1 MTLCLSVL
9 CGLLFS
15 VGLVAEPRIV
25 PVPNGDFEQG
35 LEGWTIRENV
45 LMTSLSDEQ
54 AFSGKYSL
62 KIVDQDEKAGSQST
76 AARVPFAGAA
86 VVAIRGQY
94 FPVSGT
100 GLGIYVIQYNSRG
113 ERISGESHIAGMG
126 GGERKWQPFSHSF
139 YTRPEC
145 AELELSF
152 HSYSAAKVTGYFDAL
167 EFAVLSSGP
176 APPWQGSY
184 KLKSDDPLTAADVLG
199 PDGVVYPNWTRVGVD
214 GGIPDTPVAA
224 KIDDFGGRADDGQ
237 DDSAALAAACEQVGA
252 AGGGAVRL
260 GPGTYHLDHPV
271 TIRHN
276 RVVIRGAG
284 RDQTKIV
291 FRYGLPKSG
300 IRFYGLAE
308 DRTVAPGDLIE
319 VHALPRGLET
329 VRIYAGDTLLSQW
342 RRGQHSGNSF
352 RVGVPLRTLFQRVAG
367 NQVELRAVAEYND
380 GSPARTLAVPVN
392 LKRDLRRE
400 PASSPEAAILF
411 AGGSHGP
418 QIKLAKDGGRGDLWL
433 DLESTAGL
441 ASGDKLFVDGPATER
456 WKKLTQNVCL
466 WGNYRCYAV
475 RVVEVQGNRVR
486 LEQPLRIEFPAIDG
500 SYVRKMNPIE
510 WCGVEDLEIEQTEN
524 LWINT
529 VQFNSA
535 WNCWARGVKIRM
547 TGRFPIY
554 TVTGKWCEIRDCVF
568 DDALFKG
575 GGGTAYVGW
584 QHSWDCLMDNVESFN
599 YRHAP
604 LVQWSASGNVIRN
617 GVFRNSDAQWH
628 AGWTNEN
635 LFENCVV
642 ESRRGH
648 GGYGY
653 GMWASPPED
662 AAHGPNGPRNVVYHC
677 DLFSERDGLW
687 MGGMNENWLILHNRF
702 VVERGRGIFAKTAS
716 FDHVV
721 RGNVFVI
728 QDRRSHGIH
737 LATPDCIGV
746 ELIDNTIYGAA
757 DIYAGTA
764 KLAVDQGNRLLP
776 LPDTT
781 PPRPAP
787 DVPSIYEW
795 QKANVPVVRE
805 LPIR

>member
-1 MTLCLSVL
+1 MTLQLSVVCHLL
-9 CGLLFS
+9 C
-15 VGLVAEPRIV
+15 VGLAAEPRII

-35 LEGWTIRENV
+35 LEGWSIRESV
-45 LMTSLSDEQ
+45 PMTSLSDEQ
-54 AFSGKYSL
+54 AYSGKYSL
-62 KIVDQDEKAGSQST
+62 KIVDQDVKAGSQAT
-76 AARVPFAGAA
+76 APRVRFVGAA

-100 GLGIYVIQYNSRG
+100 GLGIYVIQYNARG
-113 ERISGESHIAGMG
+113 ERISGESHVAGMG
-126 GGERKWQPFSHSF
+126 GNEHKWLPFTHTF

-152 HSYSAAKVTGYFDAL
+152 HRYNAATVTGYLDAL
-167 EFAVLSSGP
+167 EFAVVP
-176 APPWQGSY
+176 TEPEPPWKGTY
-184 KLKSDDPLTAADVLG
+184 KLKPGDPLTAADVLG
-199 PDGVVYPNWTRVGVD
+199 PDGIVYPNWTRVGVD

-224 KIDDFGGRADDGQ
+224 RIEEFGGRADDGQ
-237 DDSAALAAACEQVGA
+237 DDTAALAAACARVGA
-252 AGGGAVRL
+252 AGGGAVLL
-260 GPGTYHLDHPV
+260 GPGTYHLDNPV
-271 TIRHN
+271 TVRHSN
-276 RVVIRGAG
+276 VVIRGAG

-308 DRTVAPGDLIE
+308 DGTVAPGDLIE

-329 VRIYAGDTLLSQW
+329 VRIDAGDMLLHQW
-342 RRGQHSGNSF
+342 QRGQHSGNSF
-352 RVGVPLRTLFQRVAG
+352 RVSVPLRTLFERVAG
-367 NQVELRAVAEYND
+367 NQTELRAVAEYND
-380 GSPARTLAVPVN
+380 GSSARTLAVPVE
-392 LKRDLRRE
+392 LKRDLRRS
-400 PASSPEAAILF
+400 PAPSPEAAILF

-433 DLESTAGL
+433 ELESTKDL
-441 ASGDKLFVDGPATER
+441 APGDKLFVDGPATDR
-456 WKKLTQNVCL
+456 WKGLTRNVCR
-466 WGNYRCYAV
+466 WGSYRCYAV
-475 RVVEVQGNRVR
+475 RVVQVQGNRVR
-486 LEQPLRIEFPAIDG
+486 LEQPLRIEFPVIDG

-535 WNCWARGVKIRM
+535 WNCWARGVKVRM
-547 TGRFPIY
+547 TGRFPIH

-584 QHSWDCLMDNVESFN
+584 QHSWDCLMENVESFD

-617 GVFRNSDAQWH
+617 GVFHNSDAQWH

-635 LFENCVV
+635 LFENCMVV
-642 ESRRGH
+642 SRRGN

-662 AAHGPNGPRNVVYHC
+662 AAHGPNGPRNVVYNC

-716 FDHVV
+716 FDHIV
-721 RGNVFVI
+721 RGNLFVI
-728 QDRRSHGIH
+728 QDGRSHGVFF
-737 LATPDCIGV
+737 ATPDCCGV
-746 ELIDNTIYGAA
+746 ELIDNTMYGAA
-757 DIYAGTA
+757 DIYAGVA
-764 KLAVDQGNRLLP
+764 KLAAERGNRLLP
-776 LPDTT
+776 MQDTM
-781 PPRPAP
+781 PPRPVP

-795 QKANVPVVRE
+795 QKANIPVVRE
-805 LPIR
+805 LPVR